1 MADTTPMNPRNL
13 DLRCYFVTGQGPD
26 VVERA
31 VEAAHGGAG
40 IIQVRSKPIAARE
53 LYALSSAIAA
63 QLPSSSILLI
73 DDRVD
78 IALALQGEGVHGVHL
93 GQDDLDPREA
103 RRLLGPDAVIG
114 LTTGTCD
121 LVKAANE
128 LEGVIDYI
136 GCGPFRDTPTKH
148 SGRKPIG
155 LEGYLALVEA
165 SRLPMVAIGDVT
177 VDDAY
182 ALAGTGVDGVAIVR
196 GIMHADNPRAY
207 CERVV
212 AEFDRGRGALA

>member
-1 MADTTPMNPRNL
+1 MNPRNL

-40 IIQVRSKPIAARE
+40 VIQVRSKPISARE

-63 QLPSSSILLI
+63 QLPSESILLI

-78 IALALQGEGVHGVHL
+78 IALALQSQGVHGVHL

-136 GCGPFRDTPTKH
+136 GCGPFRDTPTKD

-182 ALAGTGVDGVAIVR
+182 ALARTGVDGVAIVR

-207 CERVV
+207 CQRVV
-212 AEFDRGRGALA
+212 TEFDRGRAALA

>member
-1 MADTTPMNPRNL
+1 MADTTLMNPRSL

-40 IIQVRSKPIAARE
+40 VIQVRSKPISARE

-63 QLPSSSILLI
+63 KLPPESIVLI

-78 IALALQGEGVHGVHL
+78 IALALQDQGVHGVHL

-121 LVKAANE
+121 LVKAAND

-136 GCGPFRDTPTKH
+136 GCGPFRDTPTKD

-212 AEFDRGRGALA
+212 AEFDRGSAALA

>member
-1 MADTTPMNPRNL
+1 MADTTLMNPRSL

-40 IIQVRSKPIAARE
+40 IIQVRSKPISARE

-78 IALALQGEGVHGVHL
+78 IALALQDEGVHGVHL

-114 LTTGTCD
+114 LTTGTLE
-121 LVKAANE
+121 LVRAANE

-136 GCGPFRDTPTKH
+136 GCGPFRNTPTKD

-155 LEGYLALVEA
+155 LDGYPALVEA

-212 AEFDRGRGALA
+212 AEFDRGRAALA

>member
-1 MADTTPMNPRNL
+1 MNPRSL

-40 IIQVRSKPIAARE
+40 IIQVRSKPISARE

-78 IALALQGEGVHGVHL
+78 IALALQDEGVHGVHL

-114 LTTGTCD
+114 LTTGTLE
-121 LVKAANE
+121 LVRAANE

-136 GCGPFRDTPTKH
+136 GCGPFRNTPTKD

-155 LEGYLALVEA
+155 LDGYPALVEA

-212 AEFDRGRGALA
+212 AEFDRGRAALA

>member
-1 MADTTPMNPRNL
+1 MADTTLMNPRSL

-40 IIQVRSKPIAARE
+40 VIQVRSKPISARE

-63 QLPSSSILLI
+63 KLPPESILLI

-78 IALALQGEGVHGVHL
+78 IALALQDEGVHGVHL

-114 LTTGTCD
+114 LTTGTLE
-121 LVKAANE
+121 LVRAANE

-136 GCGPFRDTPTKH
+136 GCGPFRNTPTKD

-155 LEGYLALVEA
+155 LDGYPALVEA

-182 ALAGTGVDGVAIVR
+182 ALARTGVDGVAIVR

-212 AEFDRGRGALA
+212 AEFDRGRAALA